1 MEHLGAVEKALDVL
15 LHLHAAAAPRGVT
28 AIGTALGLPK
38 STAHRLLAALA
49 RRGLVERDPGGR
61 YRPGVALVALGL
73 GVLAREPVVELA
85 RPLLEREAAETGETL
100 FLAAARGGR
109 LVVLDKAEGTGF
121 LRAAPRVGSEVPAHA
136 TAVGKVQLAFDP
148 GALRAEPLTRFT
160 PRTRTTPAALAR
172 ERARVLRQGF
182 AENREEWQPGLAALA
197 APVRS
202 GGRLVACVALAAPAV
217 RLRGARRVALARR
230 LRAAAAEI
238 AAGLEGRTA

>member
-1 MEHLGAVEKALDVL
+1 VEKALDVL
-15 LHLHAAAAPRGVT
+15 FHLHAAAAPRGVT

-49 RRGLVERDPGGR
+49 RRGLVERSPGGR

-85 RPLLEREAAETGETL
+85 RPVLEREAAETGETL

-109 LVVLDKAEGTGF
+109 LVVLDKVEGTAF
-121 LRAAPRVGSEVPAHA
+121 LRAAPAIGSEVPAHA
-136 TAVGKVQLAFDP
+136 TAVGKLQLAFDP
-148 GALRAEPLTRFT
+148 AALRPEPLARFT

-172 ERARVLRQGF
+172 ELAQVRRLGF

-197 APVRS
+197 APIRS
-202 GGRLVACVALAAPAV
+202 GERLVACVALAAPAV
-217 RLRGARRVALARR
+217 RLPKAKRAALALR
-230 LRAAAAEI
+230 LRAAADEI
-238 AAGLEGRTA
+238 GARLTGRMP